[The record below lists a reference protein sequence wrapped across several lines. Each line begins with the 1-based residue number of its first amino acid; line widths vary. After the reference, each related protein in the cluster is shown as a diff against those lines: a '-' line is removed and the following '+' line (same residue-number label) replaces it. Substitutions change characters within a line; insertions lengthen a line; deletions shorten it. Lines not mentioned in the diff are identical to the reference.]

1 MPFSI
6 WVFVEKNCNLLCPNC
21 QFLPFIHSSSPSS
34 LSCSRPCR
42 WPPSYTGISPVVQFD
57 NNFDINV
64 DLENWSQLKLWDCA
78 INNWSQYEKPHL
90 PTGNFAHV
98 DRVNYDYVSFWKEL
112 HHVSLRTCCCQRNFP
127 DESILTYDRCR
138 CGGDQE
144 EKSKAKKLHLHQ
156 NDPRL
161 LSNCWGLSVSHCSTV
176 AMVLPTIIYEVVLL
190 TITLSVF

>member
-1 MPFSI
+1 MSFSPQQ
-6 WVFVEKNCNLLCPNC
+6 CHSLYD
-21 QFLPFIHSSSPSS
+21 FLWRKTAACFALTVIFSFIHSSSPSS

-98 DRVNYDYVSFWKEL
+98 DRVNYDYVSFWKRIASFFSENML
-112 HHVSLRTCCCQRNFP
+112 LPKEFPWWKPAYLRSVP
-127 DESILTYDRCR
+127 LWWWP
-138 CGGDQE
+138 GGEERSQE
-144 EKSKAKKLHLHQ
+144 ASSSPQWSAL
-156 NDPRL
+156 
-161 LSNCWGLSVSHCSTV
+161 
-176 AMVLPTIIYEVVLL
+176 A
-190 TITLSVF
+190 